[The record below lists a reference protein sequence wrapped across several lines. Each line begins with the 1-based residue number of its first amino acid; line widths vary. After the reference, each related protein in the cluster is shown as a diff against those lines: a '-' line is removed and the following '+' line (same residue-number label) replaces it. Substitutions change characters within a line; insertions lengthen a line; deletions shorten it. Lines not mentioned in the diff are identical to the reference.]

1 MKKQDFFYL
10 FLSLALLAISGY
22 VYVTYGKSHIVP
34 ATKAPTKVVVKK
46 VDDQA
51 ALIAELTKKLD
62 DLAKAPNREALTAL
76 KPELDK
82 LKASTQRDALMAKF
96 DHLNAEVTR
105 IADAEAALQAAKDNL
120 NQENLTK
127 AQDLINQ
134 IQTAGKKDE
143 LQARLNSLAEGFV
156 PSSSSSSSEEETETE
171 TEAEEGQ
178 EETSEDTEAD
188 ASDYV
193 APASTYTPAPQP
205 AAPATPTT
213 PATPPASQPAP
224 SEPASTPST
233 PADTIVEDDTGG
245 SASST
250 SGEGN

>member
-105 IADAEAALQAAKDNL
+105 ISDAEAALQAAKDNL

-134 IQTAGKKDE
+134 IQTASKKDD
-143 LQARLNSLAEGFV
+143 LQGQLDGLTSTPAAETV
-156 PSSSSSSSEEETETE
+156 LTPSSSSS
-171 TEAEEGQ
+171 Q
-178 EETSEDTEAD
+178 EETATEAND
-188 ASDYV
+188 EAAEV
-193 APASTYTPAPQP
+193 VTYGEP
-205 AAPATPTT
+205 AAPATTYT
-213 PATPPASQPAP
+213 PAAQSSAPVVQTTPPASQPAAEP
-224 SEPASTPST
+224 SSTPEPVTEPVVEENSDGST
-233 PADTIVEDDTGG
+233 P
-245 SASST
+245 T
-250 SGEGN
+250 SDEGN

>member
-22 VYVTYGKSHIVP
+22 VYVTYGQSHIVP
-34 ATKAPTKVVVKK
+34 ATKEPTKVVVKK
-46 VDDQA
+46 VDEQA

-62 DLAKAPNREALTAL
+62 GLAKSPNRESLTAL

-120 NQENLTK
+120 SQENLTK

-143 LQARLNSLAEGFV
+143 LQARLNNLTEGFTAI
-156 PSSSSSSSEEETETE
+156 PTPASSESDLEVEESPTEPSEITE
-171 TEAEEGQ
+171 PTPVIVTTPVEP
-178 EETSEDTEAD
+178 T
-188 ASDYV
+188 
-193 APASTYTPAPQP
+193 APPANQP
-205 AAPATPTT
+205 AAAPVAESTPAEPAVEASTDTPTT
-213 PATPPASQPAP
+213 P
-224 SEPASTPST
+224 
-233 PADTIVEDDTGG
+233 
-245 SASST
+245 T
-250 SGEGN
+250 SDGN